1 MAGHHALFPGSF
13 DPFTL
18 GHLDLVG
25 RAALLFDRVTIA
37 VAQNADKKAVF
48 TADERA
54 DLARAATAGL
64 RGVDVVTIGGLVVDA
79 CARLECDVIV
89 RGVRSGSELDYELS
103 MARTN
108 RALLARLD
116 TVLLAPSATTAHIS
130 STLVRQ
136 IAAFGGD
143 VSAFVP
149 QNVAAALLRKFPKK
163 P

>member
-18 GHLDLVG
+18 GHLDLVA
-25 RAALLFDRVTIA
+25 RASRLFDRVTIA
-37 VAQNADKKAVF
+37 IAQNADKQGLFNAV
-48 TADERA
+48 ERA
-54 DLARAATAGL
+54 ELARAAAADL
-64 RGVDVVTIGGLVVDA
+64 RGVDVATLDGLVVDA
-79 CARLECDVIV
+79 CAHLACDVIV

-108 RALLARLD
+108 RTLMPRID
-116 TVLLAPSATTAHIS
+116 TVLLAPSLSTAHIS

-136 IAAFGGD
+136 IAALGGD

-149 QNVAAALLRKFPKK
+149 QNVADALHRKFPKK